1 MDDVRVRDLAQHLHL
16 QRQHLLVARLR
27 QGQRGHAVSS
37 LPRCTARAE
46 RAGRLAG
53 GSERAV
59 GQRTS
64 SFFLLMILIAH
75 MCPVDFSLLSFTCA

>member
-16 QRQHLLVARLR
+16 QRQHFLVARLR

-46 RAGRLAG
+46 RAGLA

-59 GQRTS
+59 RQRTS

>member
-16 QRQHLLVARLR
+16 QRQHLFITRLR
-27 QGQRGHAVSS
+27 QGERGHAVSS

-46 RAGRLAG
+46 RAGLAG